1 MVILILGGG
10 IFLGFGL
17 GFATMALLDARHHRL
32 QCEKER
38 ETYGYSPRRQGLPGV
53 SGQAAGLRRLKP
65 TFYRVL
71 KRFETQ
77 TG

>member
-32 QCEKER
+32 QGKKEM
-38 ETYGYSPRRQGLPGV
+38 ETCGYSPRRKVHQAFPAKLPA
-53 SGQAAGLRRLKP
+53 SGASCQLSIVP
-65 TFYRVL
+65 
-71 KRFETQ
+71 
-77 TG
+77 

>member
-1 MVILILGGG
+1 MVTLILGGG

-38 ETYGYSPRRQGLPGV
+38 ETRGYSPPRKVHQAFPAKLPA
-53 SGQAAGLRRLKP
+53 SGASCQLSIVP
-65 TFYRVL
+65 
-71 KRFETQ
+71 
-77 TG
+77 